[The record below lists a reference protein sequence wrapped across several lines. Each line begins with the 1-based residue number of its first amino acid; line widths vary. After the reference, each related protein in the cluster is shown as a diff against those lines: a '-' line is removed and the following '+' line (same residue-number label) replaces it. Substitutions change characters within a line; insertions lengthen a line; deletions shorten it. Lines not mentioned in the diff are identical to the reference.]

1 VNRRSL
7 TMAKAVR
14 ATSSNSEP
22 SRYEGFETMLLMV
35 SEDRD
40 PYTNDVLVRIALA
53 DEQDLE
59 DTFGAAAAVQ
69 PQWCEMLPG
78 QRGAI
83 IRRAAEI
90 IDQRRE
96 EIIDWLHESGSTR
109 IKASVEWQYARAV
122 TFEAASFPSRVEG
135 PIVPTDIPQK
145 ESRVYRQPVGVVGM
159 ISPWNFPFHLSSRSV
174 APALSG

>member
-1 VNRRSL
+1 
-7 TMAKAVR
+7 MAKAVR

-59 DTFGAAAAVQ
+59 DAFGAAAAVQ

-83 IRRAAEI
+83 IRRAVEI

-96 EIIDWLHESGSTR
+96 EIIDWLIHESGSTR
-109 IKASVEWQYARAV
+109 IKASVAWQYARAV
-122 TFEAASFPSRVEG
+122 RSRRQVFPRVSRDRLCPPTFLRRKAASIASR
-135 PIVPTDIPQK
+135 
-145 ESRVYRQPVGVVGM
+145 
-159 ISPWNFPFHLSSRSV
+159 L
-174 APALSG
+174 ALSA

>member
-1 VNRRSL
+1 
-7 TMAKAVR
+7 
-14 ATSSNSEP
+14 
-22 SRYEGFETMLLMV
+22 MLLNGSWRQGRSGRV

-59 DTFGAAAAVQ
+59 DAFGAAAAAQ

-96 EIIDWLHESGSTR
+96 E
-109 IKASVEWQYARAV
+109 
-122 TFEAASFPSRVEG
+122 
-135 PIVPTDIPQK
+135 
-145 ESRVYRQPVGVVGM
+145 
-159 ISPWNFPFHLSSRSV
+159 SSI
-174 APALSG
+174 G